1 VNVFGRL
8 HINIHDQKGRRGSY
22 KHTLIVVVSA
32 VTGDESEGS
41 VERGGAH

>member
-8 HINIHDQKGRRGSY
+8 HISTDDQKGRRGSY
-22 KHTLIVVVSA
+22 KHTLIVVVPP